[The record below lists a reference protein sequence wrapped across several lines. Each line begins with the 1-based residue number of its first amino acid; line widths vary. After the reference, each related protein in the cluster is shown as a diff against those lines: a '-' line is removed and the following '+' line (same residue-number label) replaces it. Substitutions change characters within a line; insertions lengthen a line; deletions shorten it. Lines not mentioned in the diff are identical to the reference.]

1 MRIDPDKC
9 TSCLTCIAYCPM
21 DCIAEGDDGTA
32 IDEAECVDCG
42 VCRNVEVC
50 PEEAFYMPAE
60 AFEYPR
66 AIRMQFSDP
75 SVQHPNLKAWG
86 RGTEEAKTND
96 VTGKFGR
103 GDYGLLFE
111 FGRPGTG
118 ARFREIEKITR
129 AVCALGIDILEDNP
143 IAGLIADKKTG
154 HILPEFRNEK
164 ILSAILEIRVDQS
177 QLAEVVD
184 KVIPLLADVDT
195 VVSVG
200 LVSRFDEND
209 ELPVIDTL
217 RALGITARPNAK
229 INVGLGRP
237 IIE

>member
-1 MRIDPDKC
+1 MKIDPDKC
-9 TSCLTCIAYCPM
+9 NSCLNCIPFCPM
-21 DCIAEGDDGTA
+21 NCIAEGDDGTW
-32 IDEAECVDCG
+32 IDEDECVDCG

-50 PEEAFYMPAE
+50 PEEAIYMPAE

-96 VTGKFGR
+96 VTGKFGH
-103 GDYGLLFE
+103 GDYGVLFE

-118 ARFREIEKITR
+118 TRFREIEKITQ

-143 IAGLIADKKTG
+143 IAGLIADHKTG
-154 HILPEFRNEK
+154 RLRPEYLNEK
-164 ILSAILEIRVDQS
+164 ILSAILEIRIDEG
-177 QLAEVVD
+177 QLADVVG
-184 KVIPLLADVDT
+184 KVIPLLDDLDT

-200 LVSRFDEND
+200 LVSRFDDNN
-209 ELPVIDTL
+209 ELPVISAL
-217 RALGITARPNAK
+217 RSLGITARPNAK

-237 IIE
+237 IVD